1 MKPKQLLEEIHKE
14 LETNSRLRELLAE
27 YATAYASAALRRLYT
42 TNDAAAMIR
51 QAGMSEGVET
61 FVADLTQRKR

>member
-1 MKPKQLLEEIHKE
+1 MTPKQILEELHKE
-14 LETNSRLRELLAE
+14 LESNSRLRELLSE
-27 YATAYASAALRRLYT
+27 YATAYANSALRSLYT

-51 QAGMSEGVET
+51 QSGMAEGVEK

>member
-1 MKPKQLLEEIHKE
+1 MTPKQILEELHKE
-14 LETNSRLRELLAE
+14 LETNSRLRELLSE
-27 YATAYASAALRRLYT
+27 YATAYANSALRSLYT

-51 QAGMSEGVET
+51 QSGMAEGVEK

>member
-1 MKPKQLLEEIHKE
+1 LNQKQLLEEIHKE
-14 LETNSRLRELLAE
+14 LETNSRLCGLLTD

-42 TNDAAAMIR
+42 TNDAAALIR
-51 QAGMSEGVET
+51 QSGMAEGVEM